1 MNIEYFD
8 FEEDFVENN
17 IRCIPMVI
25 RLKMDKAGIKLKLKE
40 WSKFSMEERIG
51 LSIMPCDS
59 KAEVKQYNEHLVELI
74 KRHTG
79 NAPTSLG
86 IDQQPTW
93 DNTSSVPVEITE
105 RMKEFDLI
113 ISIEQWKKL
122 TQLQRFALSKLTRP
136 GHESKNFIR
145 AVKEFGLM
153 AGEQKTEADFS
164 SRQL

>member
-51 LSIMPCDS
+51 LSTMPCNS
-59 KAEVKQYNEHLVELI
+59 KTEVKRYNDQLVELI

-79 NAPTSLG
+79 NAPTILG

-93 DNTSSVPVEITE
+93 DNRSSVPVEITE
-105 RMKEFDLI
+105 KMKEFDLV

-122 TQLQRFALSKLTRP
+122 TQLQRFALFKLTRP

-153 AGEQKTEADFS
+153 AGEQKTESDFS